1 MASLNPFFFFVTQTE
16 THVFCLLHALI
27 VPRDHRLMTP
37 SEAPCGTSCG
47 SARVPQKRPPEGP
60 NSFRYRKRIEKDGN
74 RGIQMV
80 LKYHLKPK
88 KKTWLLHPKKVT
100 GRDQARSKW
109 MSWDHKNWDPR
120 ISTHS

>member
-1 MASLNPFFFFVTQTE
+1 MASLNPYFFFVTQTE

-60 NSFRYRKRIEKDGN
+60 NSFRYRKRIEKDGKGDPN
-74 RGIQMV
+74 GI
-80 LKYHLKPK
+80 KISFKTRK
-88 KKTWLLHPKKVT
+88 KH
-100 GRDQARSKW
+100 GFYI
-109 MSWDHKNWDPR
+109 PR
-120 ISTHS
+120 K